1 MKAKRYSSPSVRF
14 TINVKKNGKQ
24 TPLVFDQYSSDY
36 KRRFIVVTDPE
47 IMEQLEKNPD
57 FKVYFHLDQEFDIP
71 DPEEVINANDEESL
85 EEVENTDVNEPEE
98 NIAPDED
105 VEEVEEHQKELTDDK
120 VKHFSKSLDAK
131 KFLNDLGVAYN
142 KITTKADM
150 ISEGAKLGYTIVFES

>member
-47 IMEQLEKNPD
+47 VMEQLEKSPD

-85 EEVENTDVNEPEE
+85 EEVEITDV
-98 NIAPDED
+98 ED
-105 VEEVEEHQKELTDDK
+105 PINEVEEHQEETTDDK

-142 KITTKADM
+142 KITTKDAM